1 MGNLGILLRKG
12 HVFETLCKVN
22 HLIIDKTGTLTHG
35 DIEINN
41 VRLFGQQ
48 SKSTTLSLAAAL
60 EAHANHPLARA
71 FRPYLDANVII
82 DEIENVIGS
91 GIQGCYQGKPIKIG
105 SAEFVLS
112 SQDKAEPNAIYLSIA
127 NEHVATFYYQDPIR
141 QEAVAFVKQFRSAGI
156 KVTLLTGDSNANA
169 VLVAQQIGI
178 DDVVSEAKPQDK
190 LDYLHS
196 CRDDDITMMV
206 GDGINDA
213 PTLAGAHL
221 SVAMGGGTDVAKAS
235 ADMVLLGDK
244 LDRILQA
251 RELALKTRRI
261 IAENLAWS
269 LGYNLLILPLAVA
282 GLVAPYFAVV
292 GMSASSIIVVSNS
305 LRLLKE
311 SPKEQG

>member
-1 MGNLGILLRKG
+1 MRP
-12 HVFETLCKVN
+12 
-22 HLIIDKTGTLTHG
+22 
-35 DIEINN
+35 
-41 VRLFGQQ
+41 
-48 SKSTTLSLAAAL
+48 
-60 EAHANHPLARA
+60 HADSSGAR
-71 FRPYLDANVII
+71 V
-82 DEIENVIGS
+82 
-91 GIQGCYQGKPIKIG
+91 
-105 SAEFVLS
+105 
-112 SQDKAEPNAIYLSIA
+112 SIA

-156 KVTLLTGDSNANA
+156 KVTLLTGDSKANA
-169 VLVAQQIGI
+169 ELVAQQIGI